1 MSFVPNF
8 DSKTIEE
15 SLEERAK
22 YRHFFNSERELQ
34 LFLRLPIGDNNR
46 LEYIQKL
53 ARSIE
58 KDKNLENQNDINK
71 KDDTADV
78 SSSP

>member
-8 DSKTIEE
+8 DSKSIEE
-15 SLEERAK
+15 SIEERAK

-34 LFLRLPIGDNNR
+34 LFLRLPIGDSNR

-53 ARSIE
+53 ARNIE
-58 KDKNLENQNDINK
+58 ESKQDNKNNDDEK
-71 KDDTADV
+71 EKFYGL
-78 SSSP
+78 SSGQ